1 MVALRR
7 HRRDGTE
14 RVRRAVQSG
23 RVSGPATVGRMEPTP
38 IPVPDGLRGLDP
50 AAIAALRDLRVELER
65 LSGLDERAIELARL
79 GALIALGAPADSLE
93 AHVRR
98 ARTIGLPD
106 EEVWG
111 TVMAVA
117 PLVGVPRLI
126 GAIPAIRSALEEP

>member
-1 MVALRR
+1 
-7 HRRDGTE
+7 
-14 RVRRAVQSG
+14 
-23 RVSGPATVGRMEPTP
+23 MEPTP

-50 AAIAALRDLRVELER
+50 AAIAALRDMRVELER

-98 ARTIGLPD
+98 AATIGMTA

-126 GAIPAIRSALEEP
+126 GSIPAIRTALDAG

>member
-1 MVALRR
+1 
-7 HRRDGTE
+7 
-14 RVRRAVQSG
+14 
-23 RVSGPATVGRMEPTP
+23 MEPTP

-79 GALIALGAPADSLE
+79 GALIALGAPAGSLE

-98 ARTIGLPD
+98 ARAIGLPD
-106 EEVWG
+106 GEVWG
-111 TVMAVA
+111 TVLAVA

-126 GAIPAIRSALEEP
+126 EAIPAIRAALERP